1 MNENLGATRM
11 ANSVADE
18 LHGTMGSRVKPGEW
32 FGGSKGYR
40 FPYYNWNTH
49 DPSRLVLVD
58 DSAKLDP
65 DSGSSRVTVRF
76 RTGAVGSNIVQKGQ
90 NGTYTNAAGATIYHQ
105 FFKIDL
111 EQGVPVCMFQS
122 AHARSSIKWGTA
134 VNDTKWHTVVCE
146 RIAGSAVAISVDGGT
161 PRRTNRDPGAIAN
174 DKKLSIGG
182 KYECRGKDNDPK
194 WDNVGCDYFVGAI
207 DRISIEKF

>member
-105 FFKIDL
+105 LFKIDL

-122 AHARSSIKWGTA
+122 ACPLVDQVGNRRQRHEMAHRGLRA
-134 VNDTKWHTVVCE
+134 NCRE
-146 RIAGSAVAISVDGGT
+146 RGGDLG
-161 PRRTNRDPGAIAN
+161 RRRNAQAH
-174 DKKLSIGG
+174 
-182 KYECRGKDNDPK
+182 
-194 WDNVGCDYFVGAI
+194 
-207 DRISIEKF
+207 